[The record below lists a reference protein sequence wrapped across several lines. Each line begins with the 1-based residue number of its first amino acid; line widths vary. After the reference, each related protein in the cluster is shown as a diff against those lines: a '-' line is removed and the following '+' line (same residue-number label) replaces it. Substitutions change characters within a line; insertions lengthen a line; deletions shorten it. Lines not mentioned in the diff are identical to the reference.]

1 MLISEITFPHL
12 QAEREA
18 QLTRELEQRR
28 VMTERLDGESAGE
41 AATAAL
47 GRRARRAGRAA
58 DRGQHRSRDELTG
71 SDWASTL
78 KA

>member
-18 QLTRELEQRR
+18 QLTRELERRR
-28 VMTERLDGESAGE
+28 VLTERLEGELVIGRPSRSSRKAAR
-41 AATAAL
+41 AATPAK
-47 GRRARRAGRAA
+47 RRSG
-58 DRGQHRSRDELTG
+58 DELTG
-71 SDWASTL
+71 GAWASTL

>member
-28 VMTERLDGESAGE
+28 VMTERLEGEPVIARPSRGSRKAAR
-41 AATAAL
+41 AATPAT
-47 GRRARRAGRAA
+47 RR
-58 DRGQHRSRDELTG
+58 RGDELTG
-71 SDWASTL
+71 GAWASTL

>member
-28 VMTERLDGESAGE
+28 VMTERLEGEPAGA
-41 AATAAL
+41 AATAAR
-47 GRRARRAGRAA
+47 GWRARKAERAA
-58 DRGQHRSRDELTG
+58 IRGQHRSHDELTG